1 MVLASG
7 TNTVAKTLPHIAS
20 GGGTDFA
27 TFIALVLAVVAIGL
41 SIHPP
46 EKGHLTRFA
55 ATVCYVAAGELLG
68 LKLTLPIAVRIGVG
82 MGVIL
87 CVWVYK
93 VFPFRLAVVRRKPKG
108 PEAPVA
114 PTGQPQLPLPQ
125 LDAGDEET
133 LETTTTEGGW
143 KVTRRGAARSQRDPP
158 ER

>member
-46 EKGHLTRFA
+46 EKGRLTRFA

-68 LKLTLPIAVRIGVG
+68 LKLTLPIVVRIGVG
-82 MGVIL
+82 IGVIL

-93 VFPFRLAVVRRKPKG
+93 VLPFRLAVVRRKPKA
-108 PEAPVA
+108 EAQVA
-114 PTGQPQLPLPQ
+114 PPDQPQLPLPS

-143 KVTRRGAARSQRDPP
+143 KVTRRGAERSQRDPP